1 MIEHQS
7 RLESPNNPPR
17 EVCAPDGLDHHEE
30 QWEFELEVIGGAATL
45 RQLEELLER
54 APNPES
60 ATAQFLTG
68 YLASH
73 ANHQN

>member
-1 MIEHQS
+1 MIDSQS
-7 RLESPNNPPR
+7 SLKSTNTPLR
-17 EVCAPDGLDHHEE
+17 EGQDPEDLAPHED

-45 RQLEELLER
+45 QQLEELLER

-60 ATAQFLTG
+60 AAAQFLTG